1 MRRTLYGAAMMAAL
15 SGAATS
21 AYADDAPMYI
31 NPDVGSG
38 KLLATGGVS
47 NIEGAGGG
55 GISTWALITGY
66 ATKDQVGG
74 NIHVTYAPLSN
85 YSVYNTGAA
94 IGLYNRVEF
103 SYNRLAF
110 DTGPTGGKLGLGHN
124 FTFDQDVVGVK
135 VRLFGDV
142 VYDQDSFLP
151 QVAAGVQYKSTDRA
165 NILKAVGAKNHD
177 GADFYVAATKLFL
190 NESVLADAT
199 LRLTKANQAGILG
212 FGGPKNNGYQPEFEG
227 TLAYLFT
234 RKFAI
239 GGEYRT
245 MPSNL
250 GFSKSDDWKSL
261 YAAYFINKH
270 ASVTLAYVSLG
281 TIATL
286 KNQQG
291 AYLSAQIG
299 F

>member
-1 MRRTLYGAAMMAAL
+1 MRKLIWGATLLAAMAGA
-15 SGAATS
+15 SGAAW
-21 AYADDAPMYI
+21 AQDAPMFI
-31 NPDVGSG
+31 NPDIGSG
-38 KLLATGGVS
+38 KLLATSGVS

-66 ATKDQVGG
+66 ATRDQIGG
-74 NIHVTYAPLSN
+74 NVHVTYAPLSN
-85 YSVYNTGAA
+85 FEVYNTGAA
-94 IGLYNRVEF
+94 IGLHNRVEV
-103 SYNRLAF
+103 SYNRLVF

-124 FTFDQDVVGVK
+124 FAFNQDVVGVK
-135 VRLFGDV
+135 IRLFGDA

-151 QVAAGVQYKSTDRA
+151 QVSVGAQYKTTDRS
-165 NILKAVGAKNHD
+165 NILKAIGAKNHD
-177 GADFYVAATKLFL
+177 GTDFYVAATKLFL
-190 NESVLADAT
+190 NESVLANAT
-199 LRLTKANQAGILG
+199 LRLTKANQIGILG
-212 FGGPKNNGYQPEFEG
+212 FGGPKGNDYQPEFEG
-227 TLAYLFT
+227 SLAYLFT
-234 RKFAI
+234 RKLAV

-250 GFSKSDDWKSL
+250 GFSKSDDWKTL

-270 ASVTLAYVSLG
+270 ASITLAYVSLG
-281 TIATL
+281 TIATQ